1 MRLLRLPD
9 DPPRLRP
16 PQVVATIG
24 NFDGVHRGHRT
35 LIGRV
40 VERASSLG
48 VESAVVT
55 FDPHPLQVIRPDAAP
70 ALLTTAEERAELF
83 GELGVDNVLIWRFDA
98 ALQQTGAE
106 DFLRQ
111 LGRWVRLR
119 RLVFGPA
126 FALGRGREGTPEKL
140 QQIGARMGFDLEEV
154 TPFTGEPA
162 AHVVSSTTIRGMVGA
177 GEILG
182 ATRALG
188 RYPTLT
194 GTVVSGERVGRTL
207 GYPTANLRLDAPLAV
222 PADGVYAAWAE
233 VAPFT
238 PSARRYP
245 AAISIG
251 TRPTFEGR
259 SRVVEAYLI
268 DFAGDLYG
276 QRLRLHFVA
285 RVRGQ
290 ETFASVPEL
299 VAQMGRDVETARALL
314 VDASARD
321 AGAALDLAADG

>member
-16 PQVVATIG
+16 PDVVATIG

-40 VERASSLG
+40 VERAAALG
-48 VESAVVT
+48 LQSAVVT
-55 FDPHPLQVIRPDAAP
+55 FDPHPLQVIRPQAAP
-70 ALLTTAEERAELF
+70 PLLTTAEERAELF
-83 GELGVDNVLIWRFDA
+83 GELGVDNVLVWRFDA
-98 ALQQTGAE
+98 SLQQTGAE

-119 RLVFGPA
+119 RLLFGPA
-126 FALGRGREGTPEKL
+126 FALGRGREGTPEVL

-154 TPFTGEPA
+154 LPYTGEA
-162 AHVVSSTTIRGMVGA
+162 DSLVVSSTTIRGMVGG
-177 GEILG
+177 GEIQQ

-194 GTVVSGERVGRTL
+194 GTVVPGERVGRTL
-207 GYPTANLRLDAPLAV
+207 GYPTANLRFDAPMAV

-238 PSARRYP
+238 PDVRRYP

-251 TRPTFEGR
+251 TRPTFDGR

-268 DFAGDLYG
+268 DFNGDLYG
-276 QRLRLHFVA
+276 KRLRLHFVA

-290 ETFASVPEL
+290 ETFASVAEL
-299 VAQMGRDVETARALL
+299 VAQMGRDVETARAVLL
-314 VDASARD
+314 DA
-321 AGAALDLAADG
+321 AAADSVEGLDLAADG